1 MLYFAL
7 LTLGYFLGVF
17 TAMVIFPPKTNELRE
32 QEKDALSPILDLDK
46 EEKIAT
52 GLAGSF

>member
-1 MLYFAL
+1 MVYFAL

-17 TAMVIFPPKTNELRE
+17 TALYIFPPKTNELRE
-32 QEKDALSPILDLDK
+32 QEKDALKPILGLDE

>member
-1 MLYFAL
+1 MIYFAL

-32 QEKDALSPILDLDK
+32 QEKDALTPILNLGE
-46 EEKIAT
+46 EEKVAS
-52 GLAGSF
+52 GLVGSF

>member
-1 MLYFAL
+1 M
-7 LTLGYFLGVF
+7 GVF

>member
-1 MLYFAL
+1 MIYFAL

-17 TAMVIFPPKTNELRE
+17 TALYIFPPKTNELRE
-32 QEKDALSPILDLDK
+32 QERDSLEPILGLD
-46 EEKIAT
+46 EQEKITA

>member
-1 MLYFAL
+1 MIYFAL

-32 QEKDALSPILDLDK
+32 QEKDALTPILNLEE
-46 EEKIAT
+46 EEKVAS
-52 GLAGSF
+52 GLVGSF